1 MKLRKIILRTGIVVV
16 SAFCL
21 IVFQVPLVS
30 ILNDSSVYAQ
40 PFATLPRS
48 TVTVDPAGVL
58 ETPVGPMILPIPTI
72 GPGQMFTEDQVLLLP
87 KVLRP
92 DLLDTEYGY
101 SEILGRPGL
110 FLVWSTD
117 DFGTKRYFVLQ
128 QGNEYLNRIVAAV
141 DRVRTDALEMKKE
154 LPWWKAIGGTI
165 VGLVLGGVGLVCG
178 FGAVVSLAA
187 TPISAPLTAALTACA
202 GTSFAISI
210 GGFGTAIDGAGRIIG
225 HFELSDESR
234 KEIRGAFQ
242 QIPFT
247 VQP

>member
-1 MKLRKIILRTGIVVV
+1 MKLRKIFLRTGIVVV

-21 IVFQVPLVS
+21 IIFQVSLGALLS
-30 ILNDSSVYAQ
+30 DSAAYAQ

-48 TVTVDPAGVL
+48 TATVDSAGVVG
-58 ETPVGPMILPIPTI
+58 TPVGPMLLPIPTI

-87 KVLRP
+87 SVLRP
-92 DLLDTEYGY
+92 DLLDSEYGY
-101 SEILGRPGL
+101 SEILGKPGL

-165 VGLVLGGVGLVCG
+165 VGLVMGGVGIVCG
-178 FGAVVSLAA
+178 FGAVASLAA

-202 GTSFAISI
+202 GTSFAISA

-225 HFELSDESR
+225 HYELSDEAR

-247 VQP
+247 LQP

>member
-1 MKLRKIILRTGIVVV
+1 MKVRRILLRTGIVVV
-16 SAFCL
+16 SAFYL
-21 IVFQVPLVS
+21 IIFQVSLGAL
-30 ILNDSSVYAQ
+30 LNDSPAYAQ

-48 TVTVDPAGVL
+48 TATVDPAGFVG
-58 ETPVGPMILPIPTI
+58 TPVGPMLLPIPTI

-87 KVLRP
+87 RVLRP

-117 DFGTKRYFVLQ
+117 DFGTKRYFVLE

-165 VGLVLGGVGLVCG
+165 VGLVMGGVGIVCG

-202 GTSFAISI
+202 GTSFAISV

-225 HFELSDESR
+225 HYELSDEAR